1 MMSRPPAGRG
11 GRRVDLHTHTRFS
24 DGALEPEALVELA
37 VQRALIAIAV
47 TDHDTVAALPRARA
61 AARTQIEV
69 VPGIEVSSVRNDADL
84 HILGYFIDPTH
95 AGLQTRLDR
104 FRRERIERA
113 EAMIERLRAVGADL
127 DRDAVFA
134 RSHGVGVV
142 GRPHLADAL
151 IHAGHAV
158 DMEDAF
164 RRFLGTQGAGYVP
177 RPAFHTEDAIA
188 MIHDAGGLSVLAHP
202 GPALD
207 DGTIEALARQ
217 GLRGLE
223 VWHPQH
229 NPATVRRYRALAQRL
244 GLIETGGS
252 DFHTPARGTPLGE
265 LPVPGSV
272 LIALKHAAGVAG

>member
-1 MMSRPPAGRG
+1 MSRPPAGGG

-37 VQRALIAIAV
+37 LQRSLIAIAV

-61 AARTQIEV
+61 AARNQIEV
-69 VPGIEVSSVRNDADL
+69 VPGIEVSSVRDDADL

-95 AGLQTRLDR
+95 AALQKRLEQ
-104 FRRERIERA
+104 FRRERVERA
-113 EAMIERLRAVGADL
+113 EAMIERLRAVGAAL

-134 RSHGVGVV
+134 RSLGVGVV

-151 IHAGHAV
+151 IQAGHAV
-158 DMEDAF
+158 DMDDAF
-164 RRFLGTQGAGYVP
+164 RRFLGTQGSGYVP
-177 RPAFHTEDAIA
+177 RPAFRTEDAIG

-202 GPALD
+202 GAAMED
-207 DGTIEALARQ
+207 ATIEALARQ
-217 GLRGLE
+217 GLRGIE

-229 NPATVRRYRALAQRL
+229 NAATVRRYHALAHRL

-252 DFHTPARGTPLGE
+252 DFHTTARGTPLGE
-265 LPVPGSV
+265 LPVPASV
-272 LIALKHAAGVAG
+272 LINLKHAAGVAG